1 MRFFRSPW
9 ELPKEVRSQDVFQG
23 LSAILHIQEQM
34 MAAIDD
40 LTAAVTAA
48 VSKIEALEAQLA
60 AVPPSNG
67 VTDTQLEGL
76 ASQLNAAL
84 NAPVAPATPTAS

>member
-1 MRFFRSPW
+1 
-9 ELPKEVRSQDVFQG
+9 
-23 LSAILHIQEQM
+23 

-48 VSKIEALEAQLA
+48 VNEMNVLAAKVTDLTNQLA
-60 AVPPSNG
+60 NATGNG

-76 ASQLNAAL
+76 ASQLTTATNAAL
-84 NAPVAPATPTAS
+84 GAQGAPAAAPAEPTTPAA

>member
-1 MRFFRSPW
+1 
-9 ELPKEVRSQDVFQG
+9 
-23 LSAILHIQEQM
+23 

-48 VSKIEALEAQLA
+48 VNEMNVLAAKVVDLTNQLA
-60 AVPPSNG
+60 TAQGNG

-76 ASQLNAAL
+76 ASQLSTATNAAL
-84 NAPVAPATPTAS
+84 GAQGAPAAAAPAAPAA